1 MSKKSRR
8 FPARVRHWARLAQR
22 RIADA
27 PRWILIAGA
36 VVVALFGVAAIN
48 LAYQVI
54 RKPSELFFVVG
65 RGFYKEPA
73 ETWLHYGPLF
83 RTYATRSISPEL
95 LAAIAQTE
103 STGNPVERT
112 YWRWRFSYNPFNI
125 YKPASSAVGLFQTT
139 DPAYAEVARYC
150 VREKEV
156 TDTGCGVGPYI
167 RVIPSHAVELA
178 SIYLDR
184 HLTAV
189 LARAGNVSATQKQRE
204 DLAVIIHLCGGG
216 PATAYARRRFR
227 MIAGERCGDHLL
239 TAYMSK
245 VNAMKRRFQLLA
257 ANGGS

>member
-73 ETWLHYGPLF
+73 ETWRHYGPLF

-112 YWRWRFSYNPFNI
+112 YWRWRFSYNPFEI
-125 YKPASSAVGLFQTT
+125 YQRASSAVGLFQTT
-139 DPAYAEVARYC
+139 DPNYAEVVRYC
-150 VREKEV
+150 IREKEV
-156 TDTGCGVGPYI
+156 TDIGCGVGPYI
-167 RVIPSHAVELA
+167 RVMPSHAVELA

-184 HLTAV
+184 NLAAV
-189 LARAGNVSATQKQRE
+189 LTRTGIVSATPKQEE
-204 DLAVIIHLCGGG
+204 DLAVIVHLRGGG
-216 PATAYARRRFR
+216 PATAYARRRFQQK
-227 MIAGERCGDHLL
+227 ADERCGDHLVS
-239 TAYMSK
+239 AYMSK
-245 VNAMKRRFQLLA
+245 INTM
-257 ANGGS
+257 